1 LAHAAALV
9 KVARTQ
15 VTETG
20 ALIVGIHNAEIRGLG
35 IYITQT

>member
-9 KVARTQ
+9 KAAWTQ

-20 ALIVGIHNAEIRGLG
+20 ALIVGIHNAEIGRQR
-35 IYITQT
+35 IYVT